1 MTIKEARQAAGL
13 TQQQM
18 ADLTGI
24 PKRTIEN
31 WDSGK
36 SNPPEWAERL
46 ILDKLEEIKEK
57 NEMYNLFDVTRHDAL
72 IMVCEKT
79 VLVAPIQ
86 GIDDGMVPMVFANA
100 IVNFPLKG
108 TLRDGEP
115 IDDVRDALPGKVWIN
130 EDGDA
135 ETDMDIAYDKWGD
148 IPAMFG
154 IRTGESDPAHY
165 ADNGYTGKV
174 YTLDADSGDTYKF
187 IAVDSWE

>member
-1 MTIKEARQAAGL
+1 MTIKEARQAAGM

-36 SNPPEWAERL
+36 SNPPEWAEQL
-46 ILDKLEEIKEK
+46 ILDKLDEIKER
-57 NEMYNLFDVTRHDAL
+57 NEMYNLFVSTNHDAL
-72 IMVCEKT
+72 IMVCGKT

-108 TLRDGEP
+108 TLRDGKP

-154 IRTGESDPAHY
+154 IRTGEADPAHY